1 MVVPLTISCANC
13 RYFFPGSRS
22 GAVTPFE
29 PDGGSTVG
37 ECRRH
42 APVTGL
48 QGSTV
53 VSGFP
58 QVVASDWCGEYG
70 RANG

>member
-1 MVVPLTISCANC
+1 LRTKPFLTLKLTPYGIDGLLGP
-13 RYFFPGSRS
+13 RPGKSPDVS
-22 GAVTPFE
+22 GQ
-29 PDGGSTVG
+29 
-37 ECRRH
+37 H